1 METKMK
7 KILLGTSA
15 LIAMSSVAFAGEAP
29 KMSISGS
36 AAVFIDVQSA
46 NAKDKTSG
54 VKSGASGNDTG
65 HDIIQ
70 PGWMNEIKFSGKGKT
85 DAGLTYGAYVELRP
99 IGAAAS
105 DEAGISFGGDW
116 GTLELGN
123 VDGINHNTYITG
135 SDYNG
140 SSSGGPD
147 NIGSAAGSGK
157 AISLDGLNGDD
168 NKITYTAPSIGGV
181 SGGIS
186 YTPQDKSKNDS
197 TNNIKN
203 KEQNSVV
210 TVALTY
216 GAKIG
221 DGSVNLAAYTQ
232 RGTADTK
239 TNRSW
244 SAYHV
249 GGSVGFGAITAALG
263 YFNNGRGGIAKT
275 GLTDGDKSENGKTID
290 FGVSVALGGGTTV
303 GASVTKGSVSTNKSA
318 VGSKTKNATETWYSV
333 GMTTPIAD
341 GANLVASVD
350 YDNGDTGAANGYGKS
365 NTTQVLVGTRISF

>member
-29 KMSISGS
+29 KMAISGS
-36 AAVFIDVQSA
+36 AAVFVDVQSA
-46 NAKDKTSG
+46 NAKDATGAKT
-54 VKSGASGNDTG
+54 GASGNTTG

-105 DEAGISFGGDW
+105 DEAGVSFGGDW
-116 GTLELGN
+116 GTVELGQ
-123 VDGINHNTYITG
+123 VDGINHNVYITG

-147 NIGSAAGSGK
+147 NIGSISGGYK
-157 AISLDGLNGDD
+157 AIAFDGLNGDTA
-168 NKITYTAPSIGGV
+168 KITYTAPSISGLSGGV
-181 SGGIS
+181 S
-186 YTPQDKSKNDS
+186 YAPND
-197 TNNIKN
+197 TG
-203 KEQNSVV
+203 QNAVT

-216 GAKIG
+216 GAKVG

-232 RGTADTK
+232 RGTADNK
-239 TNRSW
+239 ANRSW

-263 YFNNGRGGIAKT
+263 YFNNGRGNIAKKLT
-275 GLTDGDKSENGKTID
+275 TDGVNSNNGTTID
-290 FGVSVALGGGTTV
+290 FGVSVALGGGTSV
-303 GASVTKGSVSTNKSA
+303 GASVTKGSITTNKTA
-318 VGSKTKNATETWYSV
+318 GSKFKNATETWYSV

-350 YDNGDTGAANGYGKS
+350 YDSGDTGAGTGFGKS